1 MFVSSGG
8 HGNTA
13 YCTYMYTTLTWP
25 VPSMQHKTGI
35 ISYPS
40 GKSSSVQGFD
50 VVRVKRQGNRTVF
63 LGTSRLFNLEKKK
76 TKLYKSD

>member
-13 YCTYMYTTLTWP
+13 YCTYTTLTWP
-25 VPSMQHKTGI
+25 IPSMQHKTGI
-35 ISYPS
+35 LSYPS

-50 VVRVKRQGNRTVF
+50 VVRVKRQSNRTVF
-63 LGTSRLFNLEKKK
+63 LRTPRLFR
-76 TKLYKSD
+76 